1 MLDKSKS
8 KSLFK
13 KAQNFI
19 PGGVNSPVRAFKAV
33 GGDPIFVKRAKGAYM
48 YDEDDNRYIDL
59 INSWGPMIL
68 GHGNE
73 AIEAAV
79 ADALKNS
86 LSFGAPTAK
95 EIEIAELITHMVPSI
110 EKVRMVNSGTEA
122 TMSAARLARG
132 FTGRDKLLK
141 FEGCYHGHGDSFLIA
156 AGSGAATM
164 GTPNS
169 PGVTKGTAKD
179 TLTAPFNDLEAVK
192 KIVEQNKGEI
202 AALIVEP
209 VAGNMGCVIPQ
220 EGYLQGLR
228 DICDQDGIVLIFDE
242 VMTGFRLSKAGA
254 QGIFGVKPDITTLGK
269 IIGGGMPVGAYGGK
283 KEIMDFVSP
292 QGPVYQAGTLSGN
305 PIAMSAGL
313 MILHYLN
320 DHDEVYDQIGAS
332 GQYLAKELAKVNAA
346 LGKNYTINQLGS
358 MISIFFTDQPV
369 NDFEGAK
376 SCDTEMFGKY
386 FQGMLNEGVY
396 LPPAQF
402 ESWFLSTALSAE
414 DLDHIVK
421 SHEKVLKNL
430 LA

>member
-1 MLDKSKS
+1 MDKSKS